1 MNVIQAGR
9 PHSAR
14 KLDMVPIFRLRLYNG
29 GSIGPAILK
38 RLWALALGSEDV
50 GVARD
55 SHTNGGAASYLVS
68 ATSMPIDLISV
79 ETRLRHLL
87 QERLSAA
94 HIQLTRL
101 S

>member
-1 MNVIQAGR
+1 MSAMQVGSL
-9 PHSAR
+9 HSR
-14 KLDMVPIFRLRLYNG
+14 RRRDLVPIFRLRLYNG
-29 GSIGPAILK
+29 GSIGPVILK
-38 RLWALALGSEDV
+38 RLWALAIGSEDV

-55 SHTNGGAASYLVS
+55 SHTNAGAASYLVS
-68 ATSMPIDLISV
+68 ATSPPSDVASV
-79 ETRLRHLL
+79 EMRLRGLL